1 MELEILYFGKLRDLS
16 GGKTRDI
23 VTVGGS
29 VEDLKSLIT
38 ELEEKHGKDF
48 AEALAAT
55 KGLRILV
62 NGREYQ
68 QLAGM
73 DTKLKDRDTVVLLP
87 PIFGG

>member
-16 GGKTRDI
+16 GGKTREI
-23 VTVGGS
+23 VTVDGN
-29 VEDLKSLIT
+29 VEDIKSLIK
-38 ELEEKHGKDF
+38 ELEEKHGSEF

-68 QLAGM
+68 LLNGM
-73 DTKLKDRDTVVLLP
+73 DTKLKDKDTVVLLP

>member
-1 MELEILYFGKLRDLS
+1 MELEILYFGKLRDMS

-23 VTVGGS
+23 VAVDDAQ
-29 VEDLKSLIT
+29 DLKGLIK

-48 AEALAAT
+48 AEALDAT

-62 NGREYQ
+62 NGRDYQ

-73 DTKLKDRDTVVLLP
+73 DTKLKDKDTVVLLP